1 MTFAM
6 RNADG
11 FDAKLMRSATGT
23 RPYHRPMLSTD
34 LPYTRTLTLVLPES
48 EWRALRDVEPDA
60 VGWLHLQIRN
70 RLTPADE
77 RRPPS
82 IRSEDA
88 AWDEEY

>member
-1 MTFAM
+1 M
-6 RNADG
+6 RTANG
-11 FDAKLMRSATGT
+11 FDAKVMRFADGT
-23 RPYHRPMLSTD
+23 RSYHQSMLRTD

-48 EWRALRDVEPDA
+48 EWRALRDAEPDA

-70 RLTPADE
+70 RLTPGEEA
-77 RRPPS
+77 RRPQS